1 MYPFKVAVR
10 LPFFIIGLFVKFP
23 NTQKRESHNDGILFF
38 YTIDFS
44 HSFKTVI
51 FSPCVAHVPA
61 SADNM
66 HYVKLHW
73 YTLKID
79 LCRLFL
85 IYLLSF
91 LKQNLKR
98 LKPPVGV
105 VFLLFITF
113 FCVVVLTWGF
123 ESFL

>member
-51 FSPCVAHVPA
+51 FSHCVAHVPA

-66 HYVKLHW
+66 HYVKFNW
-73 YTLKID
+73 SSEFSCQK
-79 LCRLFL
+79 
-85 IYLLSF
+85 
-91 LKQNLKR
+91 
-98 LKPPVGV
+98 
-105 VFLLFITF
+105 
-113 FCVVVLTWGF
+113 
-123 ESFL
+123 